1 MSLNLE
7 QRDRAFI
14 IAEAGTCH
22 ANPNPEA
29 RFSKAMKYTHAAV
42 RAGADAIKFQIFDNP
57 SPDTMFCWM
66 EGDESRSARW
76 HQSSM
81 SLDDWFAVKGEAE
94 SCGIMFLASVFEYET
109 VQWLSNLGVQA
120 TKVAS
125 RAAKYLSE
133 FSDAPRPLL
142 VSNGMYDP
150 GKGIEI
156 NSGGMILQ
164 CEANYPSKARW
175 RAGVVGWGGFS
186 DHSGKPWRAIDAMAR
201 GCKLI
206 ELHYYL
212 DPLHAGPDRL
222 ASLTIEE
229 LELVCQARDNFATFQ
244 ETK

>member
-7 QRDRAFI
+7 QRNSAFI

-22 ANPNPEA
+22 ANRDPEA
-29 RFSKAMKYTHAAV
+29 RFRRAMKYTHAAV
-42 RAGADAIKFQIFDNP
+42 RAGANAIKFQIFNDPN
-57 SPDTMFCWM
+57 PDTMFCWM
-66 EGDESRSARW
+66 DGDEARADRW
-76 HQSSM
+76 HHSNM

-94 SCGIMFLASVFEYET
+94 SCGIMFLASVFEYKT
-109 VQWLSNLGVQA
+109 VEWLSELEVQA

-125 RAAKYLSE
+125 RAAKELSQ
-133 FSDAPRPLL
+133 FKDAPWPLL
-142 VSNGMYDP
+142 VSDGMFEP
-150 GKGIEI
+150 TEIEGIVRLE
-156 NSGGMILQ
+156 
-164 CEANYPSKARW
+164 CESKYPSTAQW
-175 RAGVVGWGGFS
+175 TGDFPGFS
-186 DHSGKPWRAIDAMAR
+186 DHSGNPWRAIDAMAR